1 MKKLI
6 IGLGVIVVVA
16 AGGLFYLNANAPK
29 IIQAVIEDQGSSVTQ
44 VAVKVANVDLSI
56 SDLTAGIRGL
66 TVGNPAGFKT
76 DRAMSLGEVSV
87 KIGDISQEL
96 VVVKE
101 VMIRAPEITYEIGS
115 SGSNIDAIQK
125 NVEQFTGA
133 GSDSSAS
140 AGSSGGDAGGDA
152 AAPKVIIS
160 NLYIKGGKIN
170 VSASFMG
177 GKTLTTS
184 LPDIHLKD
192 IGKESGGASPAEIAD
207 KIISSITKY
216 SSSAASAI
224 DLSSLGLADISGKAA
239 DVMKDVGGAVGGAV
253 DGALSGTG
261 DAGTKAKD
269 AVKDAGGALKGLFGN

>member
-1 MKKLI
+1 MKKLM
-6 IGLGVIVVVA
+6 IGLGVIVIVA
-16 AGGLFYLNANAPK
+16 AGGLYYLNANAPK
-29 IIQAVIEDQGSSVTQ
+29 IIKAVIEDQGSSVTQ
-44 VAVKVANVDLSI
+44 VPVKVANVDLSI

-76 DRAMSLGEVSV
+76 DRAISLGEVSV

-133 GSDSSAS
+133 GSDTAPAS
-140 AGSSGGDAGGDA
+140 TSGGDAGGDS

-160 NLYIKGGKIN
+160 NLYIKGGTIN
-170 VSASFMG
+170 VSASFMD
-177 GKTLTTS
+177 GKTLTTP

-216 SSSAASAI
+216 SSSAASSI
-224 DLSSLGLADISGKAA
+224 DLSSLGLSDISGKAA

-253 DGALSGTG
+253 DGA
-261 DAGTKAKD
+261 GTKAQD